1 MAISYANVQVTKVLT
16 LRGNTIQN
24 NRYTGLPGELTV
36 DTEAKTIR
44 IHDGVT
50 PGGNVIQGGGG
61 GTSYGNSNVAAYL
74 TNPSTTLS
82 SLNVTTAGI
91 AQINGTNP
99 GSELVIQ
106 TGGSRN
112 FNFRSSGNLEVPG
125 SIIPTANVAYS
136 LGNITHQ
143 WRDLFVSNNTI
154 YVGGVPLSIDTTG
167 NLTVNGNII
176 PTIAY
181 VNASVANVTVDLSA

>member
-1 MAISYANVQVTKVLT
+1 MAISYANIQVTKVLT

-50 PGGNVIQGGGG
+50 PGGNTVQGGSSAS
-61 GTSYGNSNVAAYL
+61 SYANANVKVYL
-74 TNPSTTLS
+74 TQFDGNIVPSA
-82 SLNVTTAGI
+82 NVTYT
-91 AQINGTNP
+91 
-99 GSELVIQ
+99 
-106 TGGSRN
+106 
-112 FNFRSSGNLEVPG
+112 
-125 SIIPTANVAYS
+125 

-154 YVGGVPLSIDTTG
+154 YVGGVPLSIDAAG

-176 PTIAY
+176 PTIG
-181 VNASVANVTVDLSA
+181 LSLIHI